1 MASRFRAL
9 TTWTTLEVVS
19 EPYIVMTFRGYTAA
33 LETLDVETNESYEL
47 LIGGIKSL
55 AEGIEPIREANGG
68 LFSGLRIKI
77 KKESAE
83 RSSLYIIESAD
94 SISAEENAIG
104 STENFDAKLEKQI
117 SSEDRL
123 WQHISSRT
131 RM

>member
-1 MASRFRAL
+1 MAPRFRAL

-77 KKESAE
+77 KKESAD
-83 RSSLYIIESAD
+83 RSSLYVVESAD
-94 SISAEENAIG
+94 SISTGENAIG
-104 STENFDAKLEKQI
+104 STENYDAKLEKRL

-123 WQHISSRT
+123 WQHISSRNG
-131 RM
+131 M

>member
-77 KKESAE
+77 KKESTE
-83 RSSLYIIESAD
+83 RSSFYIIESAD

-104 STENFDAKLEKQI
+104 STENFDAKLEKRL
-117 SSEDRL
+117 SSEDKL
-123 WQHISSRT
+123 WQHISSRNG
-131 RM
+131 M

>member
-1 MASRFRAL
+1 MRN
-9 TTWTTLEVVS
+9 
-19 EPYIVMTFRGYTAA
+19 RGYTAA
-33 LETLDVETNESYEL
+33 LEALDVETNEPYEL